1 MLGLIARRLLQL
13 PIILVVIYTITLA
26 LAWAV
31 PGNPLENPEG
41 RRPPPEV
48 VDAMKAQYNLD
59 NFWKF
64 YFSYLDSASGARYAR
79 DWTSGE
85 IARERERVVA
95 AGVDPPVRHV
105 FDLGPSLKYRD
116 RNVNEII
123 AGSLPVSIVLGGVA
137 ILLALMVGLAA
148 GIIGSVKPGSWA
160 DVATLS
166 IAL

>member
-1 MLGLIARRLLQL
+1 MLALIARRLIQL
-13 PIILVVIYTITLA
+13 PLILAIIYTITLA

-41 RRPPPEV
+41 RQPPPEV

-85 IARERERVVA
+85 VAQASARVAA
-95 AGVDPPVRHV
+95 AGVEPPARHV
-105 FDLGPSLKYRD
+105 FDL
-116 RNVNEII
+116 
-123 AGSLPVSIVLGGVA
+123 
-137 ILLALMVGLAA
+137 
-148 GIIGSVKPGSWA
+148 
-160 DVATLS
+160 
-166 IAL
+166 